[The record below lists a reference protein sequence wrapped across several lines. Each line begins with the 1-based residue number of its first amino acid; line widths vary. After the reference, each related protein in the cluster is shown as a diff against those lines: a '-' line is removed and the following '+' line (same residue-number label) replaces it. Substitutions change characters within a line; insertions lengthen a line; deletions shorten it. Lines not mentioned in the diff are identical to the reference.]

1 MEIKEQELL
10 NELNKVNE
18 LIEKV
23 KVTRDIIVKAHEIQQ
38 LMVIHGKLKE
48 VYPSVHFTNP
58 NGGCGSC
65 VWDFLQQIIP
75 IYDRLN
81 NSAKPIE
88 EVENIVNPFN
98 PEGYDDNQTDNPN
111 VEFQLEEKSGLYKA
125 VMKNEDTIITE
136 APKPK
141 RGGGRKKKGDNK

>member
-1 MEIKEQELL
+1 MENKELELL
-10 NELNKVNE
+10 TELNKVNE

-23 KVTRDIIVKAHEIQQ
+23 KITRDIIVRAHEIQQ

-75 IYDRLN
+75 IYDRLS
-81 NSAKPIE
+81 NSPKAIEVEEEKVIGSVEYNRQNVNETNPLNPQGHDE
-88 EVENIVNPFN
+88 EVIEP
-98 PEGYDDNQTDNPN
+98 
-111 VEFQLEEKSGLYKA
+111 
-125 VMKNEDTIITE
+125 
-136 APKPK
+136 PKK
-141 RGGGRKKKGDNK
+141 RGGRPKKK

>member
-1 MEIKEQELL
+1 MENKEVELLQELH
-10 NELNKVNE
+10 KVEE

-23 KVTRDIIVKAHEIQQ
+23 KITRDIIVRAHEIQQ
-38 LMVIHGKLKE
+38 LMVIHAKLKE

-81 NSAKPIE
+81 NSPKAVKVEE
-88 EVENIVNPFN
+88 EVVVGSVEYNRKNVNEVNPFN
-98 PEGYDDNQTDNPN
+98 PQGHD
-111 VEFQLEEKSGLYKA
+111 EE
-125 VMKNEDTIITE
+125 VIEV
-136 APKPK
+136 PKPK
-141 RGGGRKKKGDNK
+141 RGGRKNK

>member
-10 NELNKVNE
+10 NELNKVEE

-23 KVTRDIIVKAHEIQQ
+23 KVTRDIIVRAHEIQQ
-38 LMVIHGKLKE
+38 LMVIHIKLRE

-75 IYDRLN
+75 IFDRLN
-81 NSAKPIE
+81 NSPKAIE
-88 EVENIVNPFN
+88 EVENIVVGSIEYNRKNVNEVNPFN
-98 PEGYDDNQTDNPN
+98 PQGHD
-111 VEFQLEEKSGLYKA
+111 EE
-125 VMKNEDTIITE
+125 VIEE
-136 APKPK
+136 PKPK
-141 RGGGRKKKGDNK
+141 RGGGRKKK